1 MHFNFSGYFAFFEM
15 IAKKENFQK
24 IGEGVVLRAQ
34 KSTRPPFRPKQ
45 KYSQILGLFYS
56 KEPALQHGFNE
67 AIGKLMQVREAEIFS
82 ETCAK

>member
-1 MHFNFSGYFAFFEM
+1 MRFNFSSYFAFFEM

-56 KEPALQHGFNE
+56 KEPALQHGFNA
-67 AIGKLMQVREAEIFS
+67 AIDKLIRGRGAEIFF
-82 ETCAK
+82 ETCAR